1 MLSVVTDSPPPGSC
15 NFVNSEWDTLEEII
29 EEKLTSAWSVTLE
42 QNKNATLLKENP
54 RRNRKGCAEKWKK
67 SSRKKLLN
75 SGQEYITSSGKLK
88 TGKKLLPVCRTT
100 CRLKC
105 YNKLD
110 TETRQK
116 IFNQFWKLGDRAK
129 QWEYINKFSK
139 QNTKKSITNQDFS
152 RQRYRVKYYLPL
164 PKDSDEQISTTQE
177 TVQVCLKTFLNTLG
191 TSEQIVRT
199 ALNKSKQERKT
210 FSDGR
215 GKHQNHKLPS
225 RRPKYVMPALVHL
238 IPVFSCTVE
247 VKSLKAK
254 T

>member
-1 MLSVVTDSPPPGSC
+1 MSVVTGSPLLGSC
-15 NFVNSEWDTLEEII
+15 NSGDSEWDNLGEMI
-29 EEKLTSAWSVTLE
+29 EEKLPSAWSVTLE
-42 QNKNATLLKENP
+42 QNKNATLLKETP
-54 RRNRKGCAEKWKK
+54 RRNRNGRAEKWKK

-75 SGQEYITSSGKLK
+75 SGQEYITSRGKLK

-129 QWEYINKFSK
+129 QWEYINKFTK
-139 QNTKKSITNQDFS
+139 QNTKRSITDQDFS
-152 RQRYRVKYYLPL
+152 RRRYRVKYYLPL
-164 PKDSDEQISTTQE
+164 PEDSDELFSTSE

-199 ALNKSKQERKT
+199 AHNKSKQEGKT
-210 FSDGR
+210 FRDGR

-225 RRPKYVMPALVHL
+225 RRR
-238 IPVFSCTVE
+238 
-247 VKSLKAK
+247 
-254 T
+254 